1 MVSDTRPPSAVQHPA
16 RGLGLAQG
24 TALYIAAV
32 LGTGVL
38 VLPALAARVAGPG
51 AILAVAVLA
60 AISIPLASTFAA
72 LSRRHPDAGGVATF
86 ARRAFGP
93 TAARVISYWFFFG
106 TPIGAPVAA
115 LMTAQYVVAIVG
127 GDRLE
132 TVMIAAVLI
141 IIPLLVAV
149 FGIRFTGWVQLV
161 LSGAL
166 VGVLVFVLVAA
177 VPHTNA
183 SNLTPFLPH
192 GLTGVGGA
200 ISLYIWAFA
209 GWEAVAGIGGEF
221 RNPHRDIPRAT
232 ALALVIVS
240 VAYLAIQSMTVLTLG
255 PAAGAGE
262 VPLLSIV
269 TLSLGHGWGVIVAAM
284 AAIVVAGV
292 LNTYIAAF
300 SKLGAAMGR
309 DGDLPRWFGRGV
321 ENGGIARRGLALSAV
336 VMAVYFAV
344 VVGVGELA
352 PVILIHTSIAAAIY
366 GVGVAAA
373 LVLLPK
379 RSLGWWMAVLSCALV
394 VGLLA
399 LAGTNLL
406 YPAGMAVAAILVG
419 VIVRRRRRGRNAE
432 GAVDELA
439 RDSV

>member
-1 MVSDTRPPSAVQHPA
+1 MSDTTESGTTR

-51 AILAVAVLA
+51 AVLAVAVLA
-60 AISIPLASTFAA
+60 VISVPLASTFAA

-132 TVMIAAVLI
+132 TVLIAAALI
-141 IIPLLVAV
+141 VIPLVVAV

-166 VGVLVFVLVAA
+166 VAVLVFVLVAA
-177 VPHTNA
+177 VPH
-183 SNLTPFLPH
+183 SNSANLAPFLPH

-221 RNPHRDIPRAT
+221 RNPRRDIPRAT
-232 ALALVIVS
+232 ALALVVVS

-255 PAAGAGE
+255 SSAGAGE

-269 TLSLGHGWGVIVAAM
+269 TLSLGRGWGVIVAAI

-292 LNTYIAAF
+292 FNTYVAAF

-309 DGDLPRWFGRGV
+309 DGDLPRWFGHGA
-321 ENGGIARRGLALSAV
+321 ESGGIARRGLALSAV
-336 VMAVYFAV
+336 VMAIYFAIV
-344 VVGVGELA
+344 AGVGELA
-352 PVILIHTSIAAAIY
+352 PIILIHTSIAAAIY

-373 LVLLPK
+373 LVLLP
-379 RSLGWWMAVLSCALV
+379 RWSLGWWMAAVSCVLVL
-394 VGLLA
+394 GLLL
-399 LAGTNLL
+399 LAGANLL
-406 YPAGMAVAAILVG
+406 YPAGMALAAVLVG
-419 VIVRRRRRGRNAE
+419 VVLRRRARRRMPSLTSAE
-432 GAVDELA
+432 PDQHVK
-439 RDSV
+439 SNV